1 MENGLAHMIVRV
13 HLHRTT
19 EEIQLWDRYVLDH
32 PLSTGYHLAAWGTI
46 VERVFGHQTLYLMAL
61 DHDSRVR
68 GVLPM
73 VLFSSWLF
81 GRFLVSTP
89 YVNYGGV
96 LADDPE
102 ARDALLREAA
112 TRAAALG
119 ADHLELRHCGSDDLV
134 WPKKD
139 HKVSMRL
146 ELPQQYDMLLK
157 SFPPKLRSQV
167 RRGEK
172 EGMTVHSGGAE
183 WLDEF
188 YRVFSLN
195 MRDLGTPVYGKQFFA
210 EILQAFQK
218 DAKIFIVRFQGN
230 PVAAGFVYGFRQ
242 MLEIPW
248 ASSDRRYSRVAPN
261 MLLYGTILKYACEQG
276 YRCFDFGRSSKDSG
290 TYRFK
295 EQWGAKPVQLNWHY
309 WLREGRSLPELN
321 PQNPKYQLAI
331 RAWQHLPVSLTT
343 VLGPMIVKYL
353 P

>member
-1 MENGLAHMIVRV
+1 MIVRV
-13 HLHRTT
+13 ELDKRI
-19 EEIQLWDRYVLDH
+19 EEAQLWDRYVLDH
-32 PLSTGYHLAAWGTI
+32 PFGTGYHLVAWGAI
-46 VERVFGHQTLYLMAL
+46 IERVFGHQTVYLMAL
-61 DHDSRVR
+61 DQDGRVR
-68 GVLPM
+68 GVLPL
-73 VLFSSWLF
+73 VLLSSRLF
-81 GRFLVSTP
+81 GRFLVSLP
-89 YVNYGGV
+89 YVTYGGV
-96 LADDPE
+96 IADDSAVSE
-102 ARDALLREAA
+102 SLLAEAA
-112 TRAAALG
+112 SRAVALG
-119 ADHLELRHCGSDDLV
+119 AEHIELRHCGNHELD

-146 ELPQQYDMLLK
+146 DLPQQYDTLMK
-157 SFPPKLRSQV
+157 SFPPKLRSQI

-172 EGMTVHSGGAE
+172 EGMLVHMGGVE
-183 WLDEF
+183 LLDDF

-195 MRDLGTPVYGKQFFA
+195 MRDLGTPVYGKQLFA
-210 EILQAFQK
+210 EILHAFQK
-218 DAKIFIVRFQGN
+218 DAKLFTVLFEGN

-248 ASSDRRYSRVAPN
+248 ASSDRRYGRLAPN

-309 WLREGRSLPELN
+309 WLREGGALPELN

-331 RAWQHLPVSLTT
+331 RVWQRLPVSLTT

>member
-1 MENGLAHMIVRV
+1 MIVHV
-13 HLHRTT
+13 ELNKAT
-19 EEIQLWDRYVLDH
+19 EEAQLWDRYVLDH
-32 PLSTGYHLAAWGTI
+32 PRGTGYHLVAWGAI

-61 DHDSRVR
+61 NQGGRVC
-68 GVLPM
+68 GVLPL
-73 VLFSSWLF
+73 VLLSSQLF
-81 GRFLVSTP
+81 GRFLVSLP

-96 LADDPE
+96 IADE
-102 ARDALLREAA
+102 SVVSEALLAEAA
-112 TRAAALG
+112 GRAAALG
-119 ADHLELRHCGSDDLV
+119 AEHIELRHCGNHELA

-146 ELPQQYDMLLK
+146 DLPQQYDTLMK
-157 SFPPKLRSQV
+157 SFPPKLRSQI

-172 EGMTVHSGGAE
+172 EGMLAYVGGVE
-183 WLDEF
+183 LLDDF

-195 MRDLGTPVYGKQFFA
+195 MRDLGTPVHGKQFFA
-210 EILQAFQK
+210 EILHTFQK
-218 DAKIFIVRFQGN
+218 DAKIFIVRLQGN

-248 ASSDRRYSRVAPN
+248 ASSDRRYARVAPN

-276 YRCFDFGRSSKDSG
+276 YQCFDFGRSSKDSG

-309 WLREGRSLPELN
+309 WLRGGGALPELN
-321 PQNPKYQLAI
+321 PQNSKYAHAI
-331 RAWQHLPVSLTT
+331 RLWQQLPVSVTT
-343 VLGPMIVKYL
+343 MVGPMIAKYL